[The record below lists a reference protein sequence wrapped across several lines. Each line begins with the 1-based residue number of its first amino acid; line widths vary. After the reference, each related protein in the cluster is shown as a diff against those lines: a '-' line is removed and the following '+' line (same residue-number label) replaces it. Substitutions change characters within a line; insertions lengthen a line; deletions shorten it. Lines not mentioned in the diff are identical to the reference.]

1 MARTSTSTPMTA
13 ALGLSVDEVG
23 EVLETASLAPS
34 VHNSQPWRFLVRA
47 EQIELHADHHSPV
60 TGLAR
65 RELRL
70 SCGAA
75 LMNMRLALQHF
86 GIRPMVTLF
95 PGSAAPGALAVVRHG
110 GFTEPTPETA
120 ALLRAVPCRR
130 TNRYPFG
137 RSPVPESARLLLVR
151 AAAQERGWLHVVSD
165 REERAWLRELI
176 KRADRLQQADPVH
189 QAELA
194 AWTCF
199 REGSGDG
206 VQHEPARGPRPRPED
221 EWVLRDFAAGEN
233 DARQAFE
240 PDPFVVVVC
249 SFYDD
254 QVAELQ
260 AGQAL
265 QGVLLYA
272 ATAGL
277 SASFIPQPVH
287 VPSVR
292 DDLRRLLGGTLIP
305 HIVLRIGYGSPAPA
319 TPRRPVRELLLEPG
333 PLTGSAHGV
342 SSR

>member
-1 MARTSTSTPMTA
+1 MARTPTSTPMTA

-23 EVLETASLAPS
+23 EVLERASLAPS

-47 EQIELHADHHSPV
+47 EQIELHADHHFPAI
-60 TGLAR
+60 GLAR

-110 GFTEPTPETA
+110 GFTEPTSETD
-120 ALLRAVPCRR
+120 ALLRAVPRRR
-130 TNRYPFG
+130 TNVRPFG

-165 REERAWLRELI
+165 REERAWLCELI

-194 AWTCF
+194 AWTGC
-199 REGSGDG
+199 REGNDG
-206 VQHEPARGPRPRPED
+206 VAPEPARRSRPRPED
-221 EWVLRDFAAGEN
+221 EWVLRDFAPGEK
-233 DARQAFE
+233 DAQQPFE
-240 PDPFVVVVC
+240 SDPFIVVVC

-254 QVAELQ
+254 QVAELR

-272 ATAGL
+272 ATEGL
-277 SASFIPQPVH
+277 SATFIPQPVQ

-305 HIVLRIGYGSPAPA
+305 HIVLRIGYGSPVPA
-319 TPRRPVRELLLEPG
+319 TPRRPVRELLLEPE
-333 PLTGSAHGV
+333 PLTRSAHRV